1 MTGSAGPT
9 PPPWSP
15 PPWPTPGGPVGP
27 FSRVRSAFF
36 AGLLVT
42 VPIGVTI
49 AVLWFLVSQVDQLQP
64 RLLLGRPIPG
74 LGILLVLTVVLGM
87 GFATQHWV
95 GRRVVT
101 VWEGLI
107 GRVPVFSS
115 VYNGAKQVVEAAFAQ
130 GTRSVKGVVLVEW
143 PRRGTWSIAFH
154 TGDSFAR
161 TEDGRR
167 MLSVFLPST
176 PNPTTGFY
184 FLVAEDEVLRT
195 GLTVEDAAKLL
206 MSAGLV
212 GAPSDVIV
220 PRVLPVRDADEP
232 PLDTG
237 SLPPIDGGAPDG
249 SDPTS

>member
-1 MTGSAGPT
+1 MTGSPGPT

-15 PPWPTPGGPVGP
+15 PPWPTQGGPVGP
-27 FSRVRSAFF
+27 FSRLRSAFL

-42 VPIGVTI
+42 VPIGVTF
-49 AVLWFLVSQVDQLQP
+49 AVLWFLVSQVDRLQP

-87 GFATQHWV
+87 GLATQHWV
-95 GRRVVT
+95 GRLAVST
-101 VWEGLI
+101 WERLI

-115 VYNGAKQVVEAAFAQ
+115 VYNGAKQVVEAALAQ

-143 PRRGTWSIAFH
+143 PRPGAWSIAFH
-154 TGDSFAR
+154 TGESFAR
-161 TEDGRR
+161 LEDGRR
-167 MLSVFLPST
+167 MLNLFLPST

-184 FLVAEDEVLRT
+184 FMVAEDEVLRT

-212 GAPSDVIV
+212 GAPTDVIV
-220 PRVLPVRDADEP
+220 PRVLPVREGDAP
-232 PLDTG
+232 PLDACP
-237 SLPPIDGGAPDG
+237 LPPLDGDDG
-249 SDPTS
+249 SDAGP